1 MTVCIVFSPQL
12 RQSTH
17 DPRVTERLLESK
29 LSALVLNRSS
39 DRRPHPMTVVHAS
52 RGKKKRGGVQAGE
65 VRASARHRERKIERE
80 REGREEGER
89 EREARRNG

>member
-1 MTVCIVFSPQL
+1 
-12 RQSTH
+12 
-17 DPRVTERLLESK
+17 
-29 LSALVLNRSS
+29 
-39 DRRPHPMTVVHAS
+39 MTVVHAS